1 MAARILG
8 VFYET
13 DYEIGGLP
21 GIFLENRVP
30 ALVEKV
36 QLGPTEYPGDF
47 VVEGDSK
54 DGRG

>member
-13 DYEIGGLP
+13 DYEIGGFSR
-21 GIFLENRVP
+21 IFLENIVP

-36 QLGPTEYPGDF
+36 QLGPIHNPAKDF
-47 VVEGDSK
+47 VEGDA
-54 DGRG
+54 